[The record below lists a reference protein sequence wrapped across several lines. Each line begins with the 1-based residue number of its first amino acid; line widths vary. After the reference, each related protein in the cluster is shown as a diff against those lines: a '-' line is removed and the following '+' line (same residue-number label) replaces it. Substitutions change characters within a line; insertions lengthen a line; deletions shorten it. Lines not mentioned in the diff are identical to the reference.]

1 MPATVGKPS
10 QGTEGSYGTSGSHGT
25 SGHGAAGAH
34 VAAGSRGPDGTHG
47 AHGAGPRG
55 AGAGGGH
62 GGRVLVA
69 VVVMVPV
76 LVGLALAAFAW
87 PAARLAP
94 RDVPIGVV
102 APAAAVATIEQRLAA
117 EGDAVEVHRF
127 ADEATARAAIADRDV
142 YGAVVVAPDGTTVLT
157 ASAASPLVA
166 QLLQQAAATIP
177 AGAPGAAPGAQ
188 PATGASPA
196 PSAQPATGAPGARP
210 VRVVDVV
217 AADPDDP
224 RGAALAAS
232 VLPLV
237 LAGMAAGLLVWLAA
251 GTGVAGW
258 AALVAASAGAGLV
271 AAGIAQG
278 WLGVLGGD
286 WLVNAGVLGLTVLA
300 VAATLAGLAALFG
313 RAGAALGA
321 LLMVLVGNPLSGVP
335 SAPELLPEPAG
346 AIGQLL
352 PPGAGGSLL
361 RSTAFFDGAAAS
373 GPLTVLLAW
382 VAFGLAVA
390 GVAALRRRRPAAV
403 APHPD
408 PVTVS

>member
-1 MPATVGKPS
+1 MSAS
-10 QGTEGSYGTSGSHGT
+10 AHGSSHGRR
-25 SGHGAAGAH
+25 A
-34 VAAGSRGPDGTHG
+34 
-47 AHGAGPRG
+47 
-55 AGAGGGH
+55 
-62 GGRVLVA
+62 LVA
-69 VVVMVPV
+69 VVVLVPV

-102 APAAAVATIEQRLAA
+102 APAAAGAAIEQRLAG
-117 EGDAVEVHRF
+117 EGGAVEVHRF
-127 ADEATARAAIADRDV
+127 ADQASARAAIADRDV
-142 YGAVVVAPDGTTVLT
+142 YGAIVVGPDGTTVLT

-166 QLLQQAAATIP
+166 QLLQQAAAAIP
-177 AGAPGAAPGAQ
+177 ADGAGATE
-188 PATGASPA
+188 PATGAGPAA
-196 PSAQPATGAPGARP
+196 PSGAGSPGAAP

-237 LAGMAAGLLVWLAA
+237 LAGMAAGLLVWLAG

-258 AALVAASAGAGLV
+258 AALIVASAGAGLV
-271 AAGIAQG
+271 AAGVAQG
-278 WLGVLGGD
+278 WLGVLGGG

-300 VAATLAGLAALFG
+300 VGATVTGLAALFG

-321 LLMVLVGNPLSGVP
+321 LLMVLVGNPLSGVS

-361 RSTAFFDGAAAS
+361 RSTAFFDGAAAD
-373 GPLTVLLAW
+373 GPLVVLTAW
-382 VAFGLAVA
+382 VALGLVAAV
-390 GVAALRRRRPAAV
+390 VAALRRRRPAPAT

-408 PVTVS
+408 PVAAH